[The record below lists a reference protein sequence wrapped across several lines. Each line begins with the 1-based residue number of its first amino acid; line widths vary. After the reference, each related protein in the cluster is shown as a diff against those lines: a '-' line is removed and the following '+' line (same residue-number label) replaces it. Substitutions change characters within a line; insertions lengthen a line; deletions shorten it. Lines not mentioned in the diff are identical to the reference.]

1 MAARHKKPGITK
13 TVWINLLG
21 NMNVYKKKCTDQK
34 TMYFDLLL
42 VLDKRIAKII
52 WVNLQRNMNICTKF
66 HESIR

>member
-13 TVWINLLG
+13 TVRINLLG

-42 VLDKRIAKII
+42 VLDKRLEDCQN
-52 WVNLQRNMNICTKF
+52 NLG
-66 HESIR
+66 